1 MWNGDNGS
9 YFKAI
14 DVVGINSN
22 SKNKDIAKEFVNS
35 LLNGSFYSS
44 EFSNL
49 SVNRDVFKH
58 TLNSIKNYESGVV
71 AMDENGEG
79 DVLEAIKLQD
89 QDIEN
94 IINDVSSLNKAV
106 TVNNIILD
114 KIKDEI
120 IEYIEGEINIEE
132 ALKKIN
138 NNLEIYLSE

>member
-1 MWNGDNGS
+1 
-9 YFKAI
+9 
-14 DVVGINSN
+14 
-22 SKNKDIAKEFVNS
+22 
-35 LLNGSFYSS
+35 
-44 EFSNL
+44 
-49 SVNRDVFKH
+49 
-58 TLNSIKNYESGVV
+58 
-71 AMDENGEG
+71 MDENGEG